1 MVNGP
6 SFHYLGTYLNT
17 QIPHTMK
24 NICPPLVLLLTIAI
38 IMLGEMRAVGQ
49 VIDENPTNCG
59 TSLPSATGDCSAAI
73 GESSDASGDHGISIG
88 DNSEAS
94 GDYSLSFGNGAVATD
109 QQAIAI
115 GNHANASS
123 PFSISIGELVTAG
136 ANRAYVFGL
145 GHDGGNLSNSISNSI
160 MFGMNSTVP
169 TLYISPSVSTST
181 WGNVGIGSIA
191 PDGLLH
197 LLNRS
202 GENTDLI
209 LEKAAAQSAR
219 LIFDEAGTQ
228 SAMLRYDASED
239 LHAENLKLNRDI
251 YLNVNNN
258 SALVPAIRIQGTVG
272 TTTDLNDFPRVHI
285 GSTSKGADLW
295 VLANEQ
301 LGIAEDVARFGV
313 SDVTFTGASGEY
325 VSITNQNDN
334 DAEFSG
340 GFVGRTS
347 SQEEAFYLRGTLL
360 TSGADGGNRPGML
373 FDVASLATGTINTR
387 PLFRW
392 TNDNT
397 IQMQMVN
404 NGDLGIGCGNTFVP
418 MGRLHIRNVNG
429 NNTLAIH
436 RETSYSG
443 ALRFYSSTNTERAN
457 LVLDANNDLT
467 LAALTSNRDIIFS
480 TAPGGEQMRIDGS
493 TSRVGIGTTTP
504 SGKLHV
510 NGTVFITYNT
520 TNLPPSATIGG
531 SPGSEEDLGINV
543 SSGQFINLSTSSIH
557 FKDNVEDIQFDR
569 EAFHNLRPVNFRWKD
584 LYGGQADVGLIAQEV
599 SESFPALASWSYK
612 FTHLDNGDLLR
623 DSLGLPVV
631 DSTQFEVSGV
641 KYHKLPVYLLAESQI
656 QRQEILELRQQ
667 VQELTERLDGCCA
680 VVEPMNRMN
689 DGNME
694 VSNNLDEFILLQND
708 PNPFVD
714 FTDVH
719 YEHADCLSCE
729 IIVSDI
735 SGKIIKRIMTSGSK
749 GTIRIFSSE
758 IGSGLF
764 SYSLVKDGRTVRS
777 ERMVSSIR

>member
-1 MVNGP
+1 
-6 SFHYLGTYLNT
+6 
-17 QIPHTMK
+17 
-24 NICPPLVLLLTIAI
+24 
-38 IMLGEMRAVGQ
+38 MLGEMRAVGQ
-49 VIDENPTNCG
+49 TIAQG
-59 TSLPSATGDCSAAI
+59 TGCSTAPIASGTCATAIGGSAQALGSGGIAIGSSAYTLNTVTGAMAFGVGAQVYAEGGMAIHNHAYVSGNYGLAI
-73 GESSDASGDHGISIG
+73 GEFVKSDAS
-88 DNSEAS
+88 
-94 GDYSLSFGNGAVATD
+94 
-109 QQAIAI
+109 
-115 GNHANASS
+115 
-123 PFSISIGELVTAG
+123 
-136 ANRAYVFGL
+136 RAYVIGRGPDSYL
-145 GHDGGNLSNSISNSI
+145 TNSTSNSI

-258 SALVPAIRIQGTVG
+258 SSQVPAIRIQGTVG
-272 TTTDLNDFPRVHI
+272 TTTDLDDFPRVHI

-510 NGTVFITYNT
+510 NGTVFITSFAAPGGDASDHDIGVDIDN
-520 TNLPPSATIGG
+520 NQLIDFSLSSA
-531 SPGSEEDLGINV
+531 
-543 SSGQFINLSTSSIH
+543 H
-557 FKDNVEDIQFDR
+557 FKHNITDIEFDK
-569 EAFHNLRPVNFRWKD
+569 EAFLNLRPVDYTWREAC
-584 LYGGQADVGLIAQEV
+584 GGGSDVGLIAQEV
-599 SESFPALASWSYK
+599 NEVFPVLATKGFKRTY
-612 FTHLDNGDLLR
+612 LENGDMVR
-623 DSLGLPVV
+623 DSLGIPIV
-631 DSTQFEVSGV
+631 DSTQMEVRGV
-641 KYHKLPVYLLAESQI
+641 RYHKLPVYLLAIAKYQ
-656 QRQEILELRQQ
+656 QQELDELRNQ
-667 VQELTERLDGCCA
+667 VQELTDRLDGCCTA
-680 VVEPMNRMN
+680 VTPMNRF
-689 DGNME
+689 
-694 VSNNLDEFILLQND
+694 SNEQTQQAQVKEKIDEFILLQND

-714 FTDVH
+714 YTDIH
-719 YEHADCLSCE
+719 FEHDDCVSCE
-729 IIVSDI
+729 IIISDI
-735 SGKIIKRIMTSGSK
+735 SGKILKRIKTSGSK
-749 GTIRIFSSE
+749 GTVRIFSSE
-758 IGSGLF
+758 IGAGLF
-764 SYSLVKDGRTVRS
+764 VYSLIMNGQTIRS
-777 ERMVSSIR
+777 ERMVSSNR